1 MYDIQEEDL
10 DGFTEHPQ
18 FLVSVETSSLQTQL
32 PIIELL
38 KVLP

>member
-10 DGFTEHPQ
+10 DGFSEHQ

-32 PIIELL
+32 PVVELL
-38 KVLP
+38 KVLI